1 MGGRL
6 LKRWLALPST
16 DKDLISQRHNI
27 VDHFILQEEH
37 RNFVCELL
45 SSLSDIERLVS
56 KIATKKITPRE
67 LYNLNESLKT
77 IKPLKN
83 KIKKTSC
90 KDLNK

>member
-27 VDHFILQEEH
+27 VDHFISEDEH

-45 SSLSDIERLVS
+45 SSLIDIERLVS

-67 LYNLNESLKT
+67 LYNLKESLNT
-77 IKPLKN
+77 IKPVSYTHLTLPTKA
-83 KIKKTSC
+83 
-90 KDLNK
+90 